1 MESKTLRSHRVIGEV
16 ADGTP
21 QTCAFYDLGGVGY
34 CAARVGGD
42 ALQRGHGLRVVRA
55 AVVQRGRRLLEAKV
69 VVRADVP
76 FTDRRLHGSGA

>member
-42 ALQRGHGLRVVRA
+42 ALWTVRPSSA
-55 AVVQRGRRLLEAKV
+55 M
-69 VVRADVP
+69 
-76 FTDRRLHGSGA
+76 T